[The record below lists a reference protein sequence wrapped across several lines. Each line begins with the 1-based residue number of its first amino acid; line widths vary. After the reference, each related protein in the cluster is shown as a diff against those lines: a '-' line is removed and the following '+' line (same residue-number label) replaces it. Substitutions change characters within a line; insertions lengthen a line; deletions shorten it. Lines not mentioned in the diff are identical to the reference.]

1 MNDSLSSILNGRIN
15 LFDENATSSK
25 IRNDD
30 TRFYNENNIATIN
43 RLYSGNCVS
52 ELFFSRDNI
61 DIIQEGIIKSVYLR
75 SNNEYKIGKQSEQ
88 ELTIIM
94 RSIYFQNSKNLNF
107 DVIGQIREL
116 NKLVIDWCVNEIIK
130 NIKQYIGYKKSV
142 STLPLP
148 LEHAVLPSQKGTNI
162 LEIKSFI

>member
-94 RSIYFQNSKNLNF
+94 RSIYFQNSK
-107 DVIGQIREL
+107 IGRAH
-116 NKLVIDWCVNEIIK
+116 V
-130 NIKQYIGYKKSV
+130 
-142 STLPLP
+142 
-148 LEHAVLPSQKGTNI
+148 
-162 LEIKSFI
+162 